1 MTNDDRELSGRFKAE
16 ATASPASAR
25 RRPWQ
30 GLSALAPLGRGAAV
44 LGVVLLALAV
54 GLGPVS
60 ATQAQEAAA
69 ATTSSFGPDAR
80 YGVVVAQRGALG
92 ELELVIRSETDAAP
106 IVTLGSFAA
115 TPSVAGRTLAVSPD
129 GRRLA
134 YWTDNQGGSKG
145 NSIRLW
151 DAATPGRTTTLL
163 ASPSGETGTGVV
175 WSSDGKGLLLSF
187 VSLGQKPSTTPPPPP
202 PDSAETVLRTL
213 EIGSAQLS
221 QVFHTKRGSLLKS
234 VVPQAWNREGR
245 VIGAV
250 EVGEGGYAIA
260 DLVIRDG
267 VTLRTSFD
275 ARGLSSVRS
284 VAWSSDAAWVVAV
297 VGDGRTISWSINDP
311 VRVTDS
317 GQPQGGSA
325 TSGWIPGSTRVIV
338 RQAAGVQDAALLLW
352 DVATNARTAAGSSR
366 YLAVPRTDGSALYV
380 TDERGS
386 TSVLEITSGAREPMA
401 SMPTYLVEGQV
412 FPEGAP
418 IVGVILR

>member
-1 MTNDDRELSGRFKAE
+1 
-16 ATASPASAR
+16 
-25 RRPWQ
+25 
-30 GLSALAPLGRGAAV
+30 
-44 LGVVLLALAV
+44 
-54 GLGPVS
+54 
-60 ATQAQEAAA
+60 
-69 ATTSSFGPDAR
+69 
-80 YGVVVAQRGALG
+80 
-92 ELELVIRSETDAAP
+92 
-106 IVTLGSFAA
+106 
-115 TPSVAGRTLAVSPD
+115 
-129 GRRLA
+129 
-134 YWTDNQGGSKG
+134 
-145 NSIRLW
+145 
-151 DAATPGRTTTLL
+151 
-163 ASPSGETGTGVV
+163 
-175 WSSDGKGLLLSF
+175 
-187 VSLGQKPSTTPPPPP
+187 
-202 PDSAETVLRTL
+202 VLRTL